1 MGDGAED
8 DGEIFLRAL
17 VQLASGLHLKRGGR
31 YKGARSQFRKA
42 QDKFSC
48 VPERYMGLDA
58 AALRMFTYY
67 SLRYFER
74 EITCLIRDVNV
85 NRLQAG

>member
-17 VQLASGLHLKRGGR
+17 IQLASGLHLKRGGR
-31 YKGARSQFRKA
+31 YKGARSQLGKA

-48 VPERYMGLDA
+48 VPVKYLGMDA
-58 AALRMFTYY
+58 AALRMFADYN
-67 SLRYFER
+67 LRYFEK
-74 EITCLIRDVNV
+74 EITCLIRG
-85 NRLQAG
+85 L